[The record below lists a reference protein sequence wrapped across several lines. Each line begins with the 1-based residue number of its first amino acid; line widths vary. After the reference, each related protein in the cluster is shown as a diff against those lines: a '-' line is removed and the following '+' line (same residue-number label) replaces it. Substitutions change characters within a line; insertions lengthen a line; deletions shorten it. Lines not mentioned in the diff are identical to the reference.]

1 MHPQLRIGGMTF
13 GPFIFADADVKM
25 PSTEVDRQITVI
37 QTDALGLVRGFNL
50 PGCSLDQDAE
60 NNVFPNSFRTRL

>member
-1 MHPQLRIGGMTF
+1 MTF

-25 PSTEVDRQITVI
+25 PRTEVDRQITVI
-37 QTDALGLVRGFNL
+37 QIDALGLVGSLNL

-60 NNVFPNSFRTRL
+60 NDVLPIVFEHVFEQLE